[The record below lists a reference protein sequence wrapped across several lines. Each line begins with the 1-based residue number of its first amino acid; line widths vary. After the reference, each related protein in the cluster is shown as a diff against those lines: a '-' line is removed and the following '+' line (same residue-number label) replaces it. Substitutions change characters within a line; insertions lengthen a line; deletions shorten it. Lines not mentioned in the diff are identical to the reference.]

1 MRTWLITLL
10 VAVMVAG
17 SSAMAACSKDG
28 CSKEGCKKDGGTCQK
43 ENKDKGCDKENKEG
57 CGGDKGCDKEN
68 KGAEKK
74 A

>member
-1 MRTWLITLL
+1 ML

-17 SSAMAACSKDG
+17 SYSIAACP
-28 CSKEGCKKDGGTCQK
+28 KEGGCKKDDGACQK
-43 ENKDKGCDKENKEG
+43 ENKDKGCCKDKENKEG
-57 CGGDKGCDKEN
+57 CGGDKGCDKGD

>member
-1 MRTWLITLL
+1 MRTWLITML

-17 SSAMAACSKDG
+17 SSAIAACP
-28 CSKEGCKKDGGTCQK
+28 KEGGCKKDDGGTCQK
-43 ENKDKGCDKENKEG
+43 ENKDKGCCKDKENKEG

-68 KGAEKK
+68 KDAEKK

>member
-1 MRTWLITLL
+1 MRTWLITML

-17 SSAMAACSKDG
+17 TSAMAACPKQG
-28 CSKEGCKKDGGTCQK
+28 GCKKDDGTCQK
-43 ENKDKGCDKENKEG
+43 ENKDKGCNKENKEG
-57 CGGDKGCDKEN
+57 CGGDKGCDKGD

>member
-28 CSKEGCKKDGGTCQK
+28 GCKKDGGSCQK
-43 ENKDKGCDKENKEG
+43 ENKDKGCDKEKKEG

-68 KGAEKK
+68 KDAEKK